1 MWYKNIHKMKTGY
14 YKSKGKKS
22 LLDDENS
29 LELLSEI
36 GNPLE
41 MIDKVV
47 DFEMFRSTLENK
59 LLNTNKKKQCRS

>member
-1 MWYKNIHKMKTGY
+1 MKTGY

-22 LLDDENS
+22 LLDAENS

>member
-1 MWYKNIHKMKTGY
+1 MKTGY

-29 LELLSEI
+29 LELLSEIAEI